1 MRAEAAEI
9 ARRTA
14 GLRRLALAGSGRSL
28 EVVRLPGQMDGGDD
42 VPGAERQ
49 AELAAFCVV
58 ANIAEQTAHGE
69 GGLELRRGV
78 KHFPPGAKVWVLPPQ
93 WGDGA
98 DQLIIAGHHRGTH
111 GRGFAR
117 MVHHGHG
124 SAACRNHLAGPAVL
138 PGALQR
144 ASVIYSRRLPP
155 AEPSDSG

>member
-1 MRAEAAEI
+1 MEI

-14 GLRRLALAGSGRSL
+14 GLQGPGFGGTGRSL

-42 VPGAERQ
+42 VPVTKRQ

-58 ANIAEQTAHGE
+58 ANIAEETAHGE

-117 MVHHGHG
+117 MVGFV
-124 SAACRNHLAGPAVL
+124 P
-138 PGALQR
+138 
-144 ASVIYSRRLPP
+144 
-155 AEPSDSG
+155 